1 MLDPGDF
8 DTLMSLQERGPDQDA
23 AGQPVVA
30 AWNEVARVWTDLRQ
44 LRGLEA
50 IRAGAVTSTVSGSA
64 RIQWQPGVTSAMRLV
79 DVETGETYQIKS
91 VLKAKAHEYIDIV
104 CEVTT

>member
-8 DTLMSLQERGPDQDA
+8 DTLMSMQQRGPGQDA

-30 AWNEVARVWTDLRQ
+30 PWIEVARVWADLRQ
-44 LRGLEA
+44 QRGLEA
-50 IRAGAVTSTVSGSA
+50 IRAGAVTATVSSSV
-64 RIQWQPGVTSAMRLV
+64 RIHWQPGVTSDMRLV
-79 DVETGETYQIKS
+79 DVETGDVYQITS
-91 VLKAKAHEYIDIV
+91 VLKAKAHEYIDVV